1 MMRRLMPE
9 KRRCNVPH
17 MEYFFDEITERL
29 TIRCPNTENLVYVEA
44 VRGAH
49 SQHSPFVD
57 IVYCE
62 GCGNVIQEEEEHLNR
77 INKIYYHH

>member
-1 MMRRLMPE
+1 MTRLMIKKE
-9 KRRCNVPH
+9 YDITPH

-29 TIRCPNTENLVYVEA
+29 MIRCPITNNLVYVEA
-44 VRGAH
+44 LRRAH
-49 SQHSPFVD
+49 NEHTPFVD
-57 IVYCE
+57 IVKCE